1 MNRSNRPKRELE
13 RESCR
18 SREER
23 TIPLCSPKRQF
34 QQEIGTDGS
43 LGHQKAFAHVVVSG
57 TVDGMYPP
65 LSPLPCCGF
74 RATTVATMG

>member
-1 MNRSNRPKRELE
+1 MIL
-13 RESCR
+13 
-18 SREER
+18 
-23 TIPLCSPKRQF
+23 ICSPKRQF

-57 TVDGMYPP
+57 TVDGIRRRIPP

-74 RATTVATMG
+74 RATTVATMD